1 MKREIL
7 AFLKQERD
15 ALAEDLNRLQR
26 GERKVIHLNSG
37 EHDIT
42 GTAASELEARLLR
55 FEELI
60 AATEARVF

>member
-7 AFLKQERD
+7 EVLKRERD
-15 ALAEDLNRLQR
+15 ALAQELRRLQI

-37 EHDIT
+37 QHDIT
-42 GTAASELEARLLR
+42 AEAAAEVEARLLR

-60 AATEARVF
+60 AASEAGLF